1 MKVSAQLSFCCQHNT
16 YMPPHA
22 SYIIYI
28 HETDYLINPKEVLA
42 RIFSFAT
49 RGLIDKKI
57 DLNKF
62 VPSQAGITLKQKK
75 QLKVS
80 LHRSLS

>member
-1 MKVSAQLSFCCQHNT
+1 MPHTSF
-16 YMPPHA
+16 YM
-22 SYIIYI
+22 

-49 RGLIDKKI
+49 RGLIDEKI
-57 DLNKF
+57 DVNKF

>member
-1 MKVSAQLSFCCQHNT
+1 
-16 YMPPHA
+16 MPPHA
-22 SYIIYI
+22 SYTILL
-28 HETDYLINPKEVLA
+28 HEIDYLINPKEVLA

-49 RGLIDKKI
+49 RGLIDERT
-57 DLNKF
+57 DVNKF

-75 QLKVS
+75 HLKVS